1 MPGTTIPPVPHY
13 EPALVTQEDRAPIL
27 SRWISFTDIGYEVD
41 YADFPIID
49 ISKAKTP
56 EGRKELAP
64 VVRDAMRTY
73 GFLYV
78 VNHGLTE
85 AEVSTLRHLGRPWRS
100 AMTG

>member
-1 MPGTTIPPVPHY
+1 MYFKFDLYIP
-13 EPALVTQEDRAPIL
+13 R
-27 SRWISFTDIGYEVD
+27 EVD

-56 EGRKELAP
+56 AGRKELAP

-78 VNHGLTE
+78 VNHGLTDT
-85 AEVSTLRHLGRPWRS
+85 EVSTLETSGRCRIP
-100 AMTG
+100 

>member
-1 MPGTTIPPVPHY
+1 MPATTIPPVPHY
-13 EPALVTQEDRAPIL
+13 EPPPVTQENCALILLNVISSADAPCV
-27 SRWISFTDIGYEVD
+27 VD

-73 GFLYV
+73 GFLYI
-78 VNHGLTE
+78 VNHGLTNV
-85 AEVSTLRHLGRPWRS
+85 EVRTLETP
-100 AMTG
+100 